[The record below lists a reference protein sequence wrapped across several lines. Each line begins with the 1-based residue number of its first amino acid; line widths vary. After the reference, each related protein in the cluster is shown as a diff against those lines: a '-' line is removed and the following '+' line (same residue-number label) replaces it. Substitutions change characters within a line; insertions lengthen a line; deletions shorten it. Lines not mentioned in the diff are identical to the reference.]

1 MGNIDVILYG
11 KGRESVNIA
20 EVFRSCPY
28 TVTCST
34 CGGYVWS
41 HFRLPENHLWWLEAA
56 EKDPAGTVG
65 LESIELLFPEKLT
78 GESEF
83 SRGETSPTLEI
94 SPCKSYCPECPL
106 YRTRCE
112 GCPATVHYIKERF

>member
-1 MGNIDVILYG
+1 MGSIDVILYG
-11 KGRESVNIA
+11 KGGESVNIA

-28 TVTCST
+28 MVSCST

-41 HFRLPENHLWWLEAA
+41 HFRLPENHLWWLEAT
-56 EKDPAGTVG
+56 EKDPASTVG
-65 LESIELLFPEKLT
+65 LESIELLFPEKPT

-112 GCPATVHYIKERF
+112 GCPTTVHYIQERF